1 MALHQIP
8 RRDQR
13 HLVPFASV
21 KLVAQVLPGAGAE
34 PLPCHVWDVSES
46 GACLCFTEPPLSL
59 AAGQQLV
66 VQIFAPAGGQS
77 LDLPSRLIWLDAIH
91 GAHFVGIQWGSPL
104 DLANTFLNDLLLP
117 DQGVS
122 A

>member
-1 MALHQIP
+1 
-8 RRDQR
+8 
-13 HLVPFASV
+13 
-21 KLVAQVLPGAGAE
+21 
-34 PLPCHVWDVSES
+34 VWDVSES

-66 VQIFAPAGGQS
+66 VQIFAPAGGVS

-104 DLANTFLNDLLLP
+104 DLANTFLKDLLLP
-117 DQGVS
+117 DQGAS